1 MHSNNLNHDSLSGV
15 GFNDS
20 VLGGEK
26 LAWEKQIAL
35 AIRNLRE
42 AVLLV
47 RGDLVTTPGGTVSA
61 GVLTS
66 ADAELDKAAAIIT
79 QAITDLAGF
88 GA

>member
-15 GFNDS
+15 GFTDS
-20 VLGGEK
+20 VLAGPK
-26 LAWEKQIAL
+26 RAWELQLAL
-35 AIRNLRE
+35 AIRQIRE

-47 RGDLVTTPGGTVSA
+47 RQDLVTTPGGTVSA

-66 ADAELDKAAAIIT
+66 ADAELDKAAAIIS